1 MEYHNHMQADI
12 CFNPFHILGVIST
25 ELGRHLKGPIFACLF
40 AIAKFLIK
48 TPFHGAQTTLYCA
61 LEPSLENESGN
72 YYSDC
77 KKKIPSRNARNE
89 DDQKRLWDISE
100 EVVGLKVSLN

>member
-1 MEYHNHMQADI
+1 MIQ
-12 CFNPFHILGVIST
+12 T
-25 ELGRHLKGPIFACLF
+25 ELNRHLQGPFFRCIF
-40 AIAKFLIK
+40 AIANSVIK
-48 TPFHGAQTTLYCA
+48 TPFYGAQTTLYCA

-77 KKKIPSRNARNE
+77 KKKSPSRKALNE

-100 EVVGLKVSLN
+100 ETVELKVSLN

>member
-1 MEYHNHMQADI
+1 MEHEEYVQTNIWLNA
-12 CFNPFHILGVIST
+12 CHILGVIST
-25 ELGRHLKGPIFACLF
+25 ELGRHLKGPIFACFF
-40 AIAKFLIK
+40 AIAKLLIK

-77 KKKIPSRNARNE
+77 KRKTPSRNARNE

-100 EVVGLKVSLN
+100 EVVGLKVPLN

>member
-1 MEYHNHMQADI
+1 M
-12 CFNPFHILGVIST
+12 
-25 ELGRHLKGPIFACLF
+25 KGPIFGCFF
-40 AIAKFLIK
+40 AIAKLLIK
-48 TPFHGAQTTLYCA
+48 TPFHGAQTTLYCS

-77 KKKIPSRNARNE
+77 KRKTPSRDARNE

-100 EVVGLKVSLN
+100 EVVGLKVPLN